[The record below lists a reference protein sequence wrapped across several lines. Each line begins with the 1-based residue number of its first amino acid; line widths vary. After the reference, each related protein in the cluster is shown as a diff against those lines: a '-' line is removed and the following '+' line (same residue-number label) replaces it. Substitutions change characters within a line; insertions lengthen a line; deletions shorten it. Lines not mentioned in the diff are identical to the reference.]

1 MITIAGLTDRQ
12 RQIMDL
18 LWSCESLEQVNTL
31 IDALPTKNDQ
41 NDARGL
47 VVIATQE
54 SFEQELGLE
63 AYREA
68 SQAVIDRCRS

>member
-18 LWSCESLEQVNTL
+18 LWSCESLEQVKTL
-31 IDALPTKNDQ
+31 ISALPTKNDQ

-54 SFEQELGLE
+54 SWEQELGLE

-68 SQAVIDRCRS
+68 AEAVIARCRS